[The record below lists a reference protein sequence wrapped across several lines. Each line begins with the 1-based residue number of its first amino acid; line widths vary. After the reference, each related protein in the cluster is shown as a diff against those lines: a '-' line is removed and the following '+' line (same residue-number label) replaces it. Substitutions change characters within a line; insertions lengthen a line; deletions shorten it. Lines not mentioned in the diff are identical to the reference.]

1 VFSLTIEDESIE
13 SSGAQSVYQS
23 AIDELT
29 RRYGAGDAT
38 WQLDLEEFRPP
49 LGIFLVARADTHPA
63 GCVGVRAITSPA
75 LHIGEVKR
83 LWVRP
88 DLRRSGVAAALMDTI
103 EDRARMAGYVQL
115 FLETGD
121 AQPEAQALYAKLSWE
136 PVDDFP
142 EGAFSHPQAMRFT
155 KML

>member
-1 VFSLTIEDESIE
+1 MRWGPGNYEPGTAHRRSETAL
-13 SSGAQSVYQS
+13 GA
-23 AIDELT
+23 T
-29 RRYGAGDAT
+29 G
-38 WQLDLEEFRPP
+38 
-49 LGIFLVARADTHPA
+49 
-63 GCVGVRAITSPA
+63 
-75 LHIGEVKR
+75 
-83 LWVRP
+83 
-88 DLRRSGVAAALMDTI
+88 LRRSGVAAALMDTI